1 MTIVTGNVPGFAG
14 AEVLLFGPGERPPL
28 LATGVT
34 DGAGAFALEVDDA
47 ADSATVLVKLKGDL
61 VGVLARKVSLPAA
74 APVELRPGV
83 SFTLSG
89 SIENGD
95 GELIL
100 ALEPAR
106 PEGVPERLWP
116 FINQR
121 AEGVFDGRFET
132 RRLEGRTFA
141 VRLLP
146 GVWRVGAEF
155 LDHNRPNIIEPDFHN
170 YLTAAARSEPDG
182 AELVGTEYTGYEVDV
197 QEDRRVTLTLREVD
211 DAEL

>member
-14 AEVLLFGPGERPPL
+14 ADVLLFGPGERPPL

-34 DGAGAFALEVDDA
+34 DGAGAFALEADDA
-47 ADSATVLVKLKGDL
+47 AGAATVLVKLTGDV
-61 VGVLARKVSLPAA
+61 VGVLARKVALPAA
-74 APVELRPGV
+74 APVELRPGA

-89 SIENGD
+89 TIENGD

-100 ALEPAR
+100 ALDPAR

-121 AEGVFDGRFET
+121 AEGVFASRFLT
-132 RRLEGRTFA
+132 LPLSGPAFS

-155 LDHNRPNIIEPDFHN
+155 IDYERAN
-170 YLTAAARSEPDG
+170 YVTASARSDG
-182 AELVGTEYTGYEVDV
+182 AELPGTEHGGYELDV
-197 QEDRRVTLTLREVD
+197 HDDRQVTLTLREVG